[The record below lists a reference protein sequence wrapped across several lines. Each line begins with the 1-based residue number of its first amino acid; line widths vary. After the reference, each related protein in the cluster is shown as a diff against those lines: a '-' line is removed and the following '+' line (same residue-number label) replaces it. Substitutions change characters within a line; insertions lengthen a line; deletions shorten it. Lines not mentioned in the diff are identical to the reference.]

1 MNKKEDKPITKK
13 DLIEALEDQA
23 QTIIEA
29 INFGFEKT
37 EGKIQGIKRVAQL
50 EAKILKVEK

>member
-37 EGKIQGIKRVAQL
+37 EGKIQGIKESGNNWKQ
-50 EAKILKVEK
+50 KY